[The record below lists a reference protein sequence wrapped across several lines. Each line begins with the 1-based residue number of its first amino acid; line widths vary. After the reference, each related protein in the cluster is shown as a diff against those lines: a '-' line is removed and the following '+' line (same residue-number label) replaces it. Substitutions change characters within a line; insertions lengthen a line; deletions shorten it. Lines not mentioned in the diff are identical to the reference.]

1 MEPGGSRLARRTR
14 RRNGMD
20 PVTGPRNDAAHTS
33 AHISPHTS
41 NNIAPLDYRKFRA
54 LDLNLLVAFDAL
66 ASQRSVS
73 GAARQLF
80 LGQPAVSHMLA
91 RLRRLFDDPL
101 FVRGARGMEPTAKA
115 MALVEPVRALLNEA
129 YGLVRPAGEFDPS
142 SAQACLRIALPE
154 PLEAMLLPV
163 LCAALAREAPSIRLV
178 SRAMPAARMP
188 DALDAREIDMAVTGV
203 PLATKDWHRSADLH
217 RCELVCLHAP
227 AQLPL
232 PASVGA
238 DQLRTLQAIGLSHAI
253 ALGSAGNAFLGQL
266 QHTGAMPTEVE
277 SLLTLSRLLQAA
289 PVVAVLPAVVAPLI
303 VRQGALA
310 CVPVRGTEDTVA
322 IRLHWH
328 GGAECDPV
336 HRYVRQHLVDAF
348 TAMLAPPE
356 A

>member
-1 MEPGGSRLARRTR
+1 
-14 RRNGMD
+14 MD

>member
-1 MEPGGSRLARRTR
+1 
-14 RRNGMD
+14 MD

-41 NNIAPLDYRKFRA
+41 NNIGPLDYRKFRA

-188 DALDAREIDMAVTGV
+188 DALDAREIDLAVTGV

-217 RCELVCLHAP
+217 RCELVCVHAP

-266 QHTGAMPTEVE
+266 QHTGGMPTEVE

-356 A
+356 D

>member
-1 MEPGGSRLARRTR
+1 
-14 RRNGMD
+14 MD

-33 AHISPHTS
+33 AHTSPHTS

-217 RCELVCLHAP
+217 RCELVCVHAP

-238 DQLRTLQAIGLSHAI
+238 DELRTLQAIGLSHAI

-266 QHTGAMPTEVE
+266 QHTGAMPTEVK

-310 CVPVRGTEDTVA
+310 CVPVRGTEDTIA

-328 GGAECDPV
+328 GGAESDPV

-356 A
+356 D

>member
-1 MEPGGSRLARRTR
+1 
-14 RRNGMD
+14 MD

-73 GAARQLF
+73 GAARELF

-356 A
+356 D

>member
-1 MEPGGSRLARRTR
+1 
-14 RRNGMD
+14 MD

-356 A
+356 D

>member
-1 MEPGGSRLARRTR
+1 
-14 RRNGMD
+14 
-20 PVTGPRNDAAHTS
+20 
-33 AHISPHTS
+33 
-41 NNIAPLDYRKFRA
+41 
-54 LDLNLLVAFDAL
+54 
-66 ASQRSVS
+66 
-73 GAARQLF
+73 
-80 LGQPAVSHMLA
+80 
-91 RLRRLFDDPL
+91 
-101 FVRGARGMEPTAKA
+101 
-115 MALVEPVRALLNEA
+115 MAW
-129 YGLVRPAGEFDPS
+129 YRPAGEFDPS

-217 RCELVCLHAP
+217 RCELVCVHAP

-238 DQLRTLQAIGLSHAI
+238 DELRTLQAIGLSHAI

-266 QHTGAMPTEVE
+266 QHTGAMPTEVK

-310 CVPVRGTEDTVA
+310 CVPVRGTEDTIA

-328 GGAECDPV
+328 GGAESDPV

-356 A
+356 D

>member
-1 MEPGGSRLARRTR
+1 
-14 RRNGMD
+14 MD

-33 AHISPHTS
+33 AHISTHTS
-41 NNIAPLDYRKFRA
+41 NNIGPLDYRKFRA

-188 DALDAREIDMAVTGV
+188 DALDAREIDLAVTGV
-203 PLATKDWHRSADLH
+203 PLPTKDWHRSADLH
-217 RCELVCLHAP
+217 RCDLVCAHAP

-238 DQLRTLQAIGLSHAI
+238 DELRTLQAIGLSHAI

-356 A
+356 D